1 MRICPGRLG
10 TCMQQLVLQW
20 LPRVHYNRHH
30 NKYYNDNK
38 HFHDE
43 HFDQNHN
50 EYDFGRD
57 YYC

>member
-1 MRICPGRLG
+1 MENSLSK
-10 TCMQQLVLQW
+10 LVLQW